1 VTTTLTSTGTTTGT
15 TTTGTT
21 PALDADELR
30 RVEASLLSIVRGVMH
45 PSHQFDSGLDK
56 AGYITLVHLDR
67 CTAVRQTE
75 LAARMNLDLST
86 VSRQVRTLEE
96 LGLVRRDADP
106 DDGRA
111 QVLAVTAAGRRE
123 ITRQRVRRWGH
134 IGDRLAEVPEP
145 DRTRFLDFLEQLA
158 ETSPA
163 HALPHHSKTGRTSR

>member
-1 VTTTLTSTGTTTGT
+1 MTTTAPRPGAG
-15 TTTGTT
+15 

-45 PSHQFDSGLDK
+45 ASHQFDSGLDK
-56 AGYITLVHLDR
+56 AGYITLIHLDR
-67 CTAVRQTE
+67 CGATRQTD

-96 LGLVRRDADP
+96 LGFVQRAADP

-123 ITRQRVRRWGH
+123 INRQRARRWGH
-134 IGDRLAEVPEP
+134 TADRLAEVDEP
-145 DRTRFLDFLEQLA
+145 DRTRLIDFLEQLA
-158 ETSPA
+158 ETTPPA
-163 HALPHHSKTGRTSR
+163 ATAAPHTSKTGRTTR